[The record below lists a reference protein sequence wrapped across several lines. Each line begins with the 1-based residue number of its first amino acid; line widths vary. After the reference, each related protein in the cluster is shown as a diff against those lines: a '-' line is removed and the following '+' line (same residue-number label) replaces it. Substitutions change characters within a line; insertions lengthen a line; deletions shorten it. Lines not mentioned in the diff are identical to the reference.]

1 MSGTPSNP
9 LNPFENAPILVR
21 EIKDHVTA
29 QQLGAIER
37 AKALQDAAKTAIED
51 LAHAMPRLNLSG
63 VTPPQAPKFP
73 APVVQNLHLP
83 ELGSSSFGEVTP
95 LARERFAVRPV
106 APVPGIEVDEFR
118 PVFDQLQIP
127 DAPEPRPE
135 PVFPVAPVGRDI
147 ALPDKPRLQRPD
159 TPNLVELAIPG
170 FTFAP
175 LAPFNDENPEFV
187 GSSVSTVLQWRE
199 TPYQPLLMD
208 EQVEV
213 IRRMWAGG
221 TGLPP
226 AVEQALWERA
236 ASREDIAIARD
247 VSAAA
252 VEFSSRG
259 YTLPP
264 GALVARIDAVRAE
277 GALRK
282 QGLGRDILIQ
292 VSSTHIENL
301 RFACTQA
308 LAAEN
313 MLIGLWGQMAQRGL
327 EVAKIQLD
335 SELALLNANI
345 AIYNA
350 KQGARQNS
358 ANVRRLALEERA
370 QELQAYRA
378 ELDGELAKG
387 QINEQRVR
395 VFSELYRALQADVE
409 LYKAEMQGAQLESEL
424 QRNEV
429 EKYKA
434 GVQATAEMIQADKVR
449 FDAYESRVKG
459 ETAKAGLLE
468 SQARAYSAYV
478 SGKSTVAEIA
488 IKNQRAE
495 LDQQELELRAF
506 VAGLES
512 DKAVLQAQVAAITA
526 NAEAHKTNTARFVAQ
541 AQAETAIAEVDQ
553 KAWDSQVRNSIALYE
568 AEMRKVIA
576 DMEQM
581 IRVAGLQAD
590 ILKSIAQSEST
601 LAAGAMAGISLGSNV
616 SATAGTSAT
625 AASNVSQ
632 NMTQTT

>member
-21 EIKDHVTA
+21 EIKDHVTT

-37 AKALQDAAKTAIED
+37 AKALQDAAKTAVEN

-73 APVVQNLHLP
+73 APVAQNLHLP
-83 ELGSSSFGEVTP
+83 ELGSSSFGAVMP
-95 LARERFAVRPV
+95 MARERFAVRPV
-106 APVPGIEVDEFR
+106 APVPGIEVDGFQ

-147 ALPDKPRLQRPD
+147 ALPDKPVLNRPGMPD
-159 TPNLVELAIPG
+159 LVELVIPA
-170 FTFAP
+170 FRFAP
-175 LAPFNDENPEFV
+175 LPPWSDENPEFV
-187 GSSVSTVLQWRE
+187 GSSVSAVLQWHE
-199 TPYQPLLMD
+199 TPYVPVLMD
-208 EQVEV
+208 EQVAV

-252 VEFSSRG
+252 VEFSGRG

-282 QGLGRDILIQ
+282 QGLGRDILAK
-292 VSSTHIENL
+292 VTDTHIENL
-301 RFACTQA
+301 RYACTQA
-308 LAAEN
+308 LAAESV
-313 MLIGLWGQMAQRGL
+313 LVGLWGQMAQRAL
-327 EVAKIQLD
+327 ESAKYQMD
-335 SELALLNANI
+335 AELAVLNANI

-350 KQGARQNS
+350 RQGARQNS

-370 QELQAYRA
+370 QEIQTMRL
-378 ELDGELAKG
+378 ELDAELAKG

-395 VFSELYRALQADVE
+395 VFSELYRALQADVD
-409 LYKAEMQGAQLESEL
+409 LYKAEMGGAQIESEL

-429 EKYKA
+429 ERFKA
-434 GVQATAEMIQADKVR
+434 AVQATAELVQADKLR
-449 FDAYESRVKG
+449 YDAYESRVKG

-488 IKNQRAE
+488 IKNQRAG
-495 LDQQELELRAF
+495 LDLQDLELRAF
-506 VAGLES
+506 IAGLES

-553 KAWDSQVRNSIALYE
+553 RAWDSQVRNSIALYE

-590 ILKSIAQSEST
+590 ILKSIAQAEST
-601 LAAGAMAGISLGSNV
+601 LAAGAMAGITLGSTIG
-616 SATAGTSAT
+616 ATAGTSAT
-625 AASNVSQ
+625 ADSKVTQ
-632 NMTQTT
+632 NM